1 MYLSASK
8 IKKMSHVKRLNIIN
22 SVSGIKPGN
31 LIGTKDQNNQTNLA
45 IISSVV
51 HLGSN
56 PPYLGFILRPDQNV
70 RRHTYENILE
80 NGLFTINHITS
91 NLIEQ
96 AHYTSA
102 KFDKNI
108 SEFNK
113 CGFTEEY
120 LKDFS
125 TPFVKESNLKI
136 GLIHEESVKI
146 KSTNTLMVIGRI
158 LHLIIPDTAFS
169 EEGHIDLN
177 IADSVGIS
185 GLNSYYALDKI
196 GQFPYARAEKNTN
209 YNDKKTKFTS

>member
-1 MYLSASK
+1 MYLSASN
-8 IKKMSHVKRLNIIN
+8 IKKMSRVKRLNIIN
-22 SVSGIKPGN
+22 SVSGVKPGN
-31 LIGTKDQNNQTNLA
+31 LIGTKDQNSQTNLA

-102 KFDKNI
+102 KFEKNI
-108 SEFNK
+108 SEFKK

-120 LKDFS
+120 IEDFS
-125 TPFVKESNLKI
+125 TPFVKESKLKM
-136 GLIHEESVKI
+136 GLIHEESVTI
-146 KSTNTLMVIGRI
+146 KSSGTLMVIGRI
-158 LHLIIPDTAFS
+158 LHLIVPDTALS

-196 GQFPYARAEKNTN
+196 GQFPFARVDIEKKPN
-209 YNDKKTKFTS
+209 